1 MADTTPLAHSDVT
14 APHGGNRLG
23 DESSPYLRQH
33 RDNPVAWWPW
43 CDEAFAE
50 AKRREVPVL
59 LSVGY
64 SACHWCH
71 VMAHESFEDD
81 EVADVMN
88 RLFVNVKVDREER
101 PDVDS
106 VYMDAVQAM
115 TGRGGW
121 PMTVFLT
128 PDAQPFFGGTYYP
141 KPTFLQLMSAI
152 DDAWRNRREDIT
164 NNVAALVDNIGRTSQ
179 ISTNPQL
186 PPIDV
191 FAAAV
196 AQLDGTFD
204 DAWGGFGTAP
214 KFPSTMALELL
225 LRSYLND
232 ESART
237 RTIITTSLDAMASG
251 GMYDHLGGGFS
262 RYSVDEKWLVPHFE
276 KMLYDQA
283 LLVRPYLHASMVMH
297 EPRWRQ
303 VVEETIGY
311 VLRDLCSPE
320 GAFYSAE
327 DADSLDESG
336 HSHEGHFYVFT
347 PEQVRRIVP
356 EHLVELALSWYDI
369 TDDGNF
375 EGKSIPCRISQRGRL
390 TRNED
395 VETIRLL
402 LLAAR
407 NTRHRP
413 LRDDK
418 VITEWNALMVSSLA
432 EAASA
437 FANDEWAAA
446 AQRAGNFLSTTMR
459 RSDGRWFRTWH
470 RDATPKH
477 LAMAADLANLVDAF
491 TRLYEL
497 SGMARWVTLAREAA
511 DQLLTHHWD
520 PSDGGLF
527 TTPDDGERLIVR
539 QKDLIDNA
547 TPSANSVAAF
557 ALHRLAALTGDERYR
572 DHADA
577 IFKLLARIVE
587 SAPTAFPHLLCAL
600 HLRHVG
606 PTEVV
611 VTGKRGELV
620 QLIHG
625 QWLPTVVLAWGE
637 SFPSP
642 LFTDRR
648 DGLAYVCRQYA
659 CQAPAASRDELVA
672 ALRGALTNR

>member
-1 MADTTPLAHSDVT
+1 M
-14 APHGGNRLG
+14 NRLAQ
-23 DESSPYLRQH
+23 ESSPYLRQH
-33 RDNPVAWWPW
+33 RDNPVDWWPW
-43 CDEAFAE
+43 CDDAFTE
-50 AKRREVPVL
+50 AKRRNVPVL

-71 VMAHESFEDD
+71 VMAHESFEDA
-81 EVADVMN
+81 EVAAVMN

-128 PDAQPFFGGTYYP
+128 PEAHPFFGGTYYP
-141 KPTFLQLMSAI
+141 KPTFLQLMNAV
-152 DDAWRNRREDIT
+152 DDAWRNRRTDID
-164 NNVAALVDNIGRTSQ
+164 NNVEALVENIARTSQ
-179 ISTNPQL
+179 IAANPHL
-186 PPIDV
+186 PAIDV

-196 AQLDGTFD
+196 KQYDSTFD
-204 DAWGGFGTAP
+204 EAWGGFGAAP
-214 KFPSTMALELL
+214 KFPSTMALEVL

-232 ESART
+232 ESSRT
-237 RTIITTSLDAMASG
+237 RHIIATSLDAMASG
-251 GMYDHLGGGFS
+251 GMYDHLGGGFA

-283 LLVRPYLHASMVMH
+283 LLLRPYLHASLALR

-303 VVEETIGY
+303 VVQETVDY
-311 VLRDLCSPE
+311 VLRDMTSPE

-327 DADSLDESG
+327 DADSLDETG

-347 PEQVRRIVP
+347 PDQVRRIVP
-356 EHLVELALSWYDI
+356 EHLVQLALDWYGI

-375 EGKSIPCRISQRGRL
+375 EGKSIPCRLHHRGDL
-390 TRNED
+390 LRNHD
-395 VETIRLL
+395 VETIRGL
-402 LLAAR
+402 LLAGR

-413 LRDDK
+413 GLDDK
-418 VITEWNALMVSSLA
+418 VITEWNALMIASLA
-432 EAASA
+432 EAAGA
-437 FANDEWAAA
+437 YGNGTWALA
-446 AQRAGNFLSTTMR
+446 AQRAGDFVATTMR
-459 RSDGRWFRTWH
+459 RADGRWLRTWH

-491 TRLYEL
+491 VRLYEL
-497 SGMARWVTLAREAA
+497 SGVARWVSLACEAA

-520 PSDGGLF
+520 ATAGGLF

-557 ALHRLAALTGDERYR
+557 ALQRLAALTGNECYSK
-572 DHADA
+572 HADD
-577 IFKLLARIVE
+577 IFKLLARIIG
-587 SAPTAFPHLLCAL
+587 SAATAFPHLLCAL

-606 PTEVV
+606 STEIA
-611 VTGKRGELV
+611 VTGKRGDLV
-620 QLIHG
+620 QFVQS

-637 SFPSP
+637 TIESP
-642 LFTDRR
+642 LFADRR

-659 CQAPAASRDELVA
+659 CQAPASTRDELVA
-672 ALRGALTNR
+672 SLRLALSGS

>member
-1 MADTTPLAHSDVT
+1 MADTTPSAHSDVT
-14 APHGGNRLG
+14 STPGVNRLAL
-23 DESSPYLRQH
+23 ESSPYLRQH

-50 AKRREVPVL
+50 ARRRDVPVL

-71 VMAHESFEDD
+71 VMAHESFEDV
-81 EVADVMN
+81 EVAEVMN

-128 PDAQPFFGGTYYP
+128 PDQRPFFGGTYYP
-141 KPTFLQLMSAI
+141 KATFMQLMTAI
-152 DDAWRNRREDIT
+152 DDAWRNRRDDID
-164 NNVAALVDNIGRTSQ
+164 NNVAALVENIGRTSQ

-186 PPIDV
+186 PSID
-191 FAAAV
+191 AMAIAV
-196 AQLDGTFD
+196 KQLGETFD
-204 DAWGGFGTAP
+204 AAWGGFGAAP

-232 ESART
+232 ESPAT
-237 RTIITTSLDAMASG
+237 GTMITTSLDAMASG
-251 GMYDHLGGGFS
+251 GMYDHLGGGFA

-283 LLVRPYLHASMVMH
+283 LLVRPYLHASLVMS

-303 VVEETIGY
+303 VVEETVGY
-311 VLRDLCSPE
+311 VMRDLRSPE

-336 HSHEGHFYVFT
+336 HSHEGYFYVFT
-347 PEQVRRIVP
+347 PDQVRRIVP
-356 EHLVELALSWYDI
+356 AHLVDRALSWYDI
-369 TDDGNF
+369 TDSGNF

-390 TRNED
+390 LRDDD
-395 VETIRLL
+395 VENVRRL

-432 EAASA
+432 EAAA
-437 FANDEWAAA
+437 AYANDEWAAA
-446 AQRAGNFLSTTMR
+446 AQGAGNFLATTMR
-459 RSDGRWFRTWH
+459 RDDGRWLRTWH
-470 RDATPKH
+470 RDAIPKH

-497 SGMARWVTLAREAA
+497 SGVARWIGLAREAA

-520 PSDGGLF
+520 SDEGGLF
-527 TTPDDGERLIVR
+527 TTPNDGERLIVR
-539 QKDLIDNA
+539 QKDLVDNA
-547 TPSANSVAAF
+547 TPSANSVAAL
-557 ALHRLAALTGDERYR
+557 ALQRLAALTGDERYLE
-572 DHADA
+572 HADG
-577 IFKLLARIVE
+577 ILKLLARIVS

-611 VTGKRGELV
+611 VTGKRGDLV
-620 QLIHG
+620 RTIHAR
-625 QWLPTVVLAWGE
+625 WLPTVVLGWGE
-637 SFPSP
+637 EFPSP
-642 LFTDRR
+642 LFAHRR
-648 DGLAYVCRQYA
+648 EDLAYVCRQYA
-659 CQAPAASRDELVA
+659 CQAPASSRDDLVA
-672 ALRGALTNR
+672 ALRDALTNR

>member
-1 MADTTPLAHSDVT
+1 MNRLAH
-14 APHGGNRLG
+14 
-23 DESSPYLRQH
+23 ESSPYLRQH
-33 RDNPVAWWPW
+33 RDNPVDWWPW

-50 AKRREVPVL
+50 AKRRGVPVL

-71 VMAHESFEDD
+71 VMAHESFEDL
-81 EVADVMN
+81 EVAEVMN
-88 RLFVNVKVDREER
+88 KLFVNVKVDREER

-128 PDAQPFFGGTYYP
+128 PEAQPFFGGTYYP
-141 KPTFLQLMSAI
+141 KPTFLQLMNAV
-152 DDAWRNRREDIT
+152 DDAWRNRKADID
-164 NNVAALVDNIGRTSQ
+164 NNVEALVENIGRTSQ
-179 ISTNPQL
+179 ISSNPNL

-196 AQLDGTFD
+196 KQYDSTFD
-204 DAWGGFGTAP
+204 ELWGGFGSAP
-214 KFPSTMALELL
+214 KFPSTMALEVM

-232 ESART
+232 ESPST
-237 RTIITTSLDAMASG
+237 RQIVTTSLDAMASG
-251 GMYDHLGGGFS
+251 GMYDHLGGGFA

-283 LLVRPYLHASMVMH
+283 LLIRPYLHASLAMQQ
-297 EPRWRQ
+297 PRWRQ
-303 VVEETIGY
+303 VVEETIAY
-311 VLRDLCSPE
+311 VLRDLRSPE

-327 DADSLDESG
+327 DADSLDETG

-356 EHLVELALSWYDI
+356 EHLVELALDWYEI
-369 TDDGNF
+369 TDAGNF
-375 EGKSIPCRISQRGRL
+375 EGKSIPCRLSHRGSL
-390 TRNED
+390 LRNDD
-395 VETIRLL
+395 VETVRQL

-413 LRDDK
+413 GLDDK
-418 VITEWNALMVSSLA
+418 VITEWNALMIASLA
-432 EAASA
+432 EAAGA
-437 FANDEWAAA
+437 YGNDEWALA
-446 AQRAGNFLSTTMR
+446 AQRAGDFVATTMR
-459 RSDGRWFRTWH
+459 RSDGRWLRTWH

-497 SGMARWVTLAREAA
+497 SGVARWMTLAREAA

-520 PSDGGLF
+520 AAEGGLF

-547 TPSANSVAAF
+547 TPSANSVAAW
-557 ALHRLAALTGDERYR
+557 ALQRLAALTGEVRYAE
-572 DHADA
+572 HADA
-577 IFKLLARIVE
+577 IFKLLARIVV
-587 SAPTAFPHLLCAL
+587 SAPTAFPNLLCAL

-606 PTEVV
+606 ATEIA
-611 VTGKRGELV
+611 VTGKRGDLV
-620 QLIHG
+620 SFLQS

-637 SFPSP
+637 SFDTP
-642 LFTDRR
+642 LFADRKP
-648 DGLAYVCRQYA
+648 GLAYVCRQYA
-659 CQAPAASRDELVA
+659 CQAPASTRDELVA
-672 ALRGALTNR
+672 SLRTALSGA